1 MGLIRLM
8 LAFGVLLA
16 HMNQL
21 ALAPLGLI
29 ADFRLSMSL
38 TGGVSVI
45 FFYVV
50 SGFLISFI
58 LDAKYP
64 RGMKGT
70 LAFYKSR
77 FLRIYPLWV
86 ATFFFSALIVT
97 QGADSTW
104 SSRHG
109 WLSHIRALVLVGQ
122 DARLIFS
129 DYPEL
134 RWDIFPPGS
143 EVSWTLGAELLFYL
157 MAPFVLRSLKR
168 SAGLFAVSAAIR
180 AVALLMTLSDQSLS
194 IVWTYFFFP
203 STLCFFLLGHFGRL
217 ISDRLKL
224 SPLFGYSALAG
235 FIAVSLGLA
244 NSDRVI
250 TFNSFGMYAGLLLFA
265 LAIPTVFA
273 TTKDN
278 KIFNFL
284 GDLTY
289 PLYLVGDLCLMSV
302 FAVWSGSIG
311 LTTPRV
317 LALAATI
324 QDSYGHALAL
334 TGILT
339 LYALSVAIIVH
350 YAVERPLIRI
360 FRWLLDRASR
370 FRTVRLDLGLGR
382 YLPAKPP
389 LPEAWQRAAAIA
401 PARDSSA
408 AAGCRI
414 RLPAELAPSAAD
426 RRRIRTPR

>member
-235 FIAVSLGLA
+235 FIAVSLALA

-339 LYALSVAIIVH
+339 LMPCRSQSSSTT
-350 YAVERPLIRI
+350 
-360 FRWLLDRASR
+360 RWN
-370 FRTVRLDLGLGR
+370 GR
-382 YLPAKPP
+382 
-389 LPEAWQRAAAIA
+389 
-401 PARDSSA
+401 
-408 AAGCRI
+408 
-414 RLPAELAPSAAD
+414 
-426 RRRIRTPR
+426 

>member
-1 MGLIRLM
+1 MGLMRLL

-16 HMNQL
+16 HMNQRIL
-21 ALAPLGLI
+21 TPLGLF
-29 ADFRLSMSL
+29 ADFRLSISL
-38 TGGVSVI
+38 AGGISVL

-58 LDAKYP
+58 LDSKYP
-64 RGMKGT
+64 RGTKGK

-86 ATFFFSALIVT
+86 PVFFFSALVVT
-97 QGADSTW
+97 QGADPTW
-104 SSRHG
+104 SSQQG
-109 WLSHIRALVLVGQ
+109 WLPHIGALFLVGQ
-122 DARLIFS
+122 DARLVFS
-129 DYPEL
+129 HYPKQN
-134 RWDIFPPGS
+134 WDVFPPGS

-168 SAGLFAVSAAIR
+168 SAGLFALSAAIR
-180 AVALLMTLSDQSLS
+180 AVALVMTQSDVDLN

-217 ISDRLKL
+217 ISDRLRL
-224 SPLFGYSALAG
+224 SPFFGYSALAG
-235 FIAVSLGLA
+235 FIALSLALA
-244 NSDRVI
+244 NPDRVI
-250 TFNSFGMYAGLLLFA
+250 TFNSFGIYAGLLLFA

-302 FAVWSGSIG
+302 FAVWSGPIG
-311 LTTPRV
+311 MMTPRV

-324 QDSYGHALAL
+324 QDPYGRALWL
-334 TGILT
+334 TGIMT

-350 YAVERPLIRI
+350 YTVEQPLIPI
-360 FRWLLDRASR
+360 FRWLLDGAER
-370 FRTVRLDLGLGR
+370 FGTVHPRQGLGR
-382 YLPAKPP
+382 YMSAKPP
-389 LPEAWQRAAAIA
+389 LPEA
-401 PARDSSA
+401 
-408 AAGCRI
+408 
-414 RLPAELAPSAAD
+414 
-426 RRRIRTPR
+426 